1 MILQL
6 KETNLSQK
14 IVTVTTPALEVSSV
28 EIPTNTIYIR
38 KTSAQ
43 FSDAITYNTTVN
55 INQEAQQ
62 SITIRP

>member
-14 IVTVTTPALEVSSV
+14 IVTVTTPTLEVSSV
-28 EIPTNTIYIR
+28 EITTNTIYIR

-43 FSDAITYNTTVN
+43 FSDVITYNTTVN